1 MMHMWRPEGNLQEFV
16 PSGIYSGHET
26 WWQVSLLFGPKIRF
40 VILLSPIEIL
50 FIQSILKAR

>member
-1 MMHMWRPEGNLQEFV
+1 MMHMWRIKDNLQEFA

-26 WWQVSLLFGPKIRF
+26 WWQVPLHSEPKICF